1 MDSER
6 RVVRL
11 DSFSKIVSP
20 GLRLGFVTGPK
31 QVLEKMICHLQS
43 SSVHPSGLSQV
54 IALAI
59 YHFLRIHHL
68 LFVTM
73 ARLKSLKNKYM
84 RH

>member
-6 RVVRL
+6 RVLRL

-31 QVLEKMICHLQS
+31 EVLEKMICHLQS
-43 SSVHPSGLSQV
+43 SSIHPSGLSQV

-59 YHFLRIHHL
+59 YHFLRIHN
-68 LFVTM
+68 FTM
-73 ARLKSLKNKYM
+73 ACLKSLKNKYM